1 MGYRMNMLKAVLSFI
16 LKPFETHHSWFS
28 NKPRPK
34 EGALSAAGLPSRVVK
49 GEELQDRCEL
59 SLGELFEWRFT
70 VNTIETHSK
79 QPFNQ

>member
-1 MGYRMNMLKAVLSFI
+1 MVG

-59 SLGELFEWRFT
+59 KRWVSCLNGDLL
-70 VNTIETHSK
+70 
-79 QPFNQ
+79 